1 MQKKSD
7 PGWKK
12 FGSGM
17 EKYRSGIRDKNPGSA
32 TLLMV
37 IRTMVHLKSI
47 VYMIHRLGRLLPE
60 VYKGVL
66 VQDEG
71 VREHVASK
79 HYIFK

>member
-1 MQKKSD
+1 MRKEL
-7 PGWKK
+7 
-12 FGSGM
+12 GSGM
-17 EKYRSGIRDKNPGSA
+17 EKIRIRDKNPVSA

-47 VYMIHRLGRLLPE
+47 VYMIHRLGCLLPE
-60 VYKGVL
+60 VHEGVL

-79 HYIFK
+79 HHIFK